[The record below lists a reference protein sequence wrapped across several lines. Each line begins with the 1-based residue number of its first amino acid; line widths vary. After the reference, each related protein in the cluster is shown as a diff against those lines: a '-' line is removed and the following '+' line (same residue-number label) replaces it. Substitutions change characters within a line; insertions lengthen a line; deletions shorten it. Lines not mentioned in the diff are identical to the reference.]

1 MPKLR
6 PFVKFD
12 KDNQVVPGSL
22 TFSEKIP
29 KPGKWREISLEGC
42 CDTSTLQNN
51 PPNRLS
57 TQVVC
62 EQVALSPIISK
73 QLGFLPVATYYECAQ
88 DENGNNIIGQ
98 KIERSLD
105 RALSVCV
112 AYYASGSLYPYFS
125 LGEGTVLSK
134 GDCYIAVP
142 GCGECIPC
150 GKVEVICPGAP
161 GQQPT
166 PNCDETVIRAD
177 KGVDFTV
184 MFLGCGNEEYT
195 TITVPAGQT
204 SVSVVGVIC
213 RNFRLGDVIVLS
225 GDGTIDTYGT
235 CTSTFNPW
243 FNETITYGE
252 DTGACSGGI
261 PITVTG
267 NGTTFCN
274 STTFTG
280 PDISGIGTGTVIF
293 SFDGDYK
300 TVNVTSG
307 SDVATFN
314 GGCDPCGV

>member
-1 MPKLR
+1 MPRLR

-22 TFSEKIP
+22 VFSQKIP

-51 PPNRLS
+51 PPNKLS

-62 EQVALSPIISK
+62 EQVTFTGIIVRE
-73 QLGFLPVATYYECAQ
+73 GPRPEVTYYECGQ
-88 DENGNNIIGQ
+88 DENGDPKIGQ
-98 KIERSLD
+98 KIMRIVEKPFT
-105 RALSVCV
+105 VC
-112 AYYASGSLYPYFS
+112 ASYYASGSLYPYFS
-125 LGEGTVLSK
+125 VGDGTVLEQ
-134 GDCYIAVP
+134 GDCFVAVP
-142 GCGECIPC
+142 GCGKIDCIPC
-150 GKVEVICPGAP
+150 PKTENICISQA
-161 GQQPT
+161 GQPI
-166 PNCDETVIRAD
+166 PNCVQTVITAD
-177 KGVDFTV
+177 QGVDFTV
-184 MFLGCGNEEYT
+184 MFLGCGNDEYT

-204 SVSVVGVIC
+204 STDVIGVIC
-213 RNFRLGDVIVLS
+213 RNFRLGDVMILA
-225 GDGTIDTYGT
+225 GDGSIEDFNT

-243 FNETITYGE
+243 FNETITWGE

-280 PDISGIGTGTVIF
+280 PDIAGIGTGTVIF